1 MKSNYKQRLKEY
13 LRSLDAD
20 IKYEKQSIRFSQN
33 RIKMAE
39 AEKKFL
45 VEQLDKS

>member
-13 LRSLDAD
+13 VKSLDAD

-33 RIKMAE
+33 LIKLAE
-39 AEKKFL
+39 EEKKFVTQEL
-45 VEQLDKS
+45 KKL